1 MKNEGPDH
9 SEGECGKVKILEL
22 QRLRRTFGGLVAVDD
37 LDLVVHPA
45 EILGLIG
52 PNGAGK
58 TTVFNLISGLYPST
72 RGRVFF
78 EGQDITLLKP
88 HRRVQRGLVRTFQMT
103 NLYKE
108 MTVIQNVLL
117 GGYENGQKVSFWG
130 ALMNTGRTR
139 AKEGE
144 LRARAEEILALLGVA
159 DFRDHLAKNLPYGL
173 QKCLGISIALATR
186 PKLLMLD
193 EPMTGMNS
201 EEIKM
206 MMNNIRRLREQGMAI
221 LLVEHDMRS
230 VMEVCDRICVLNF
243 GRKIAEGAPLEI
255 RKNPEVIRAYL
266 GTEYVA

>member
-1 MKNEGPDH
+1 MNREPFHADERG
-9 SEGECGKVKILEL
+9 GKVNILEL
-22 QRLRRTFGGLVAVDD
+22 HALRKTFGGLVAVDN
-37 LDLVVHPA
+37 LDLVVHQA

-72 RGRVFF
+72 QGRVFF

-88 HRRVQRGLVRTFQMT
+88 HRRVQRGLVRTFQLT

-117 GGYENGQKVSFWG
+117 GGYENGHRVSFWG
-130 ALMNTGRTR
+130 ALMNTGPTR
-139 AKEGE
+139 AKEWE
-144 LRARAEEILALLGVA
+144 LRARAEEILAFLGVA
-159 DFRDHLAKNLPYGL
+159 DFRDQLAKNLPYGL
-173 QKCLGISIALATR
+173 QKCLGISIALATQ
-186 PKLLMLD
+186 PKFLMLD

-206 MMNNIRRLREQGMAI
+206 MMNNIRRLREHGMTI
-221 LLVEHDMRS
+221 LLVEHNMRS

-243 GRKIAEGAPLEI
+243 GRKIAEGTPLEI

>member
-1 MKNEGPDH
+1 MKSGGPSH
-9 SEGECGKVKILEL
+9 SEDNDAMKILEL
-22 QRLRRTFGGLVAVDD
+22 HRLRRTFGGLVAVDN

-72 RGRVFF
+72 QGRVLF
-78 EGQDITLLKP
+78 EGQDITALKP
-88 HRRVQRGLVRTFQMT
+88 HRRVQRGLVRTFQLT
-103 NLYKE
+103 NLYKDV
-108 MTVIQNVLL
+108 TVIQNVLL
-117 GGYENGQKVSFWG
+117 AGYENGQKVSFLG
-130 ALMNTGRTR
+130 ALMNTASTR
-139 AKEGE
+139 AEERE
-144 LRARAEEILALLGVA
+144 LRTRAEEILAFLGVS
-159 DFRDHLAKNLPYGL
+159 DFKDQLAKNLPYGL

-201 EEIKM
+201 EEIRM
-206 MMNNIRRLREQGMAI
+206 MMANIRRLREHGMTI
-221 LLVEHDMRS
+221 LLVEHNMRS

-243 GRKIAEGAPLEI
+243 GRKIAEGTPLEI